1 MNPTKPH
8 DLDRWPAGLAR
19 RTALVAAIVLTFV
32 TALLLLWFA
41 SGAIVVV
48 LVGIVVAVMFDAGA
62 RGLGRLVGWRRS
74 VRLVLIY
81 VAATIVIAVALVW
94 GGATLVTEAGQLTSA
109 VRAALTRIGRELTE
123 GGLGIL
129 PEGALDVSQFLPS
142 AATVFGGATAAFTSV
157 FGGVVT
163 IGVVI
168 FLGAFL
174 TWSPATYKAT
184 VLSLLPRDKRLRVN
198 EVLDLAAAAMREW
211 LAGQCISMAVI
222 FVFSL
227 VALKV
232 IGMPYATL
240 LALQAGL
247 LVFVP
252 TLGAFVAG
260 IVIVLAGFSHSA
272 SMALYGLGVYLAI
285 QFLEGNLI
293 TPIVQQKTVR
303 LPPAI
308 TLAMQLIVGVLF
320 GLLGVAFVVPLTA
333 AAKVLIEELYVKD
346 ALGGPWREDEETALT
361 SAALR
366 QIGRPP

>member
-1 MNPTKPH
+1 MSQHGH
-8 DLDRWPAGLAR
+8 DHSTADLAR
-19 RTALVAAIVLTFV
+19 QTALIAAIVLAFV
-32 TALLLLWFA
+32 TALAVLWFA

-48 LVGIVVAVMFDAGA
+48 LVGIVIAVMFDAGA

-74 VRLVLIY
+74 IRLILVYVTATLVVT
-81 VAATIVIAVALVW
+81 VAAVW
-94 GGATLVTEAGQLTSA
+94 GGATLATQAGQLTSA
-109 VRAALTRIGRELTE
+109 VRNALARIGRELAD
-123 GGLGIL
+123 GGIGIL
-129 PEGALDVSQFLPS
+129 PEGSIEISQFLPS

-157 FGGVVT
+157 FGGLVT

-174 TWSPATYKAT
+174 TWSPAAYKAA
-184 VLSLLPRDKRLRVN
+184 VLSIIPHDKRHRVN

-211 LAGQCISMAVI
+211 LVGQCISMAVI

-227 VALKV
+227 VALKS

-240 LALQAGL
+240 LAVQAGL

-260 IVIVLAGFSHSA
+260 IVIVLAGFSDSPT
-272 SMALYGLGVYLAI
+272 MALYGLGVYLAI
-285 QFLEGNLI
+285 QFLEGNLV
-293 TPIVQQKTVR
+293 TPIVQQQTVR

-308 TLAMQLIVGVLF
+308 TLAMQLIVGLLF

-346 ALGGPWREDEETALT
+346 ALGGPWREDDEKSAVTP
-361 SAALR
+361 AALR